1 MIGGKAGRLAMRIV
15 FGLLAGTLLAVAIA
29 LVVFRDR
36 TPDLTE
42 AGLDAAER
50 RWQERGPQSYDMD
63 LVIEGNRPG
72 PVHVEVRRG
81 QVTHMTRDGVEPKQR
96 RTWAVWAVEG
106 LFETI
111 RQELDKTADPAE
123 GFQTAPGSRMV
134 QRAEF
139 DPQYGYPAKYRR
151 LVLGSN
157 LELRWDVTRFVPLE
171 SVADGPA
178 ATPLDE
184 TDRGKME

>member
-1 MIGGKAGRLAMRIV
+1 MAIRIV
-15 FGLLAGTLLAVAIA
+15 FGLLAGIALAVVVA
-29 LVVFRDR
+29 LIVFRDR

-42 AGLDAAER
+42 ADLDAAEG
-50 RWQERGPQSYDMD
+50 RWEERGPQSYDMD

-72 PVHVEVRRG
+72 PVHVEVRQG

-96 RTWAVWAVEG
+96 RTWAVWAVGG

-111 RQELDKTADPAE
+111 RQELDKAADPAE

-134 QRAEF
+134 QRAQF
-139 DPQYGYPAKYRR
+139 DSQYGYPAKYRR
-151 LVLGSN
+151 IVLGSN

-171 SVADGPA
+171 RAPDGPS

-184 TDRGKME
+184 TDRRKLE